1 MMLTVSDLA
10 PVIVAAVMAV
20 FVLLLTWH
28 AWHQAHKAEGPAR
41 GHDPQPGE

>member
-1 MMLTVSDLA
+1 MLTVSDLA

-20 FVLLLTWH
+20 VLLLLTWH
-28 AWHQAHKAEGPAR
+28 AWHQAHKGEARQR

>member
-1 MMLTVSDLA
+1 MMPSVSDLA

-28 AWHQAHKAEGPAR
+28 AWHQAHKAGGSRREHGP
-41 GHDPQPGE
+41 QSGE